1 MPALLLKLKWKII
14 RNQGNWKNLFNY
26 HRKRLGRN
34 FAFIWTQIH
43 KIGRHGFRQ
52 WWFVSSRG
60 GGWVRSIN
68 KCSISKYVTYPS
80 YTVLQIKYQIKLKQD
95 WDSIR
100 DSKLRNV
107 GDGKLSL
114 GPRVK
119 RSSRSKTFQCETTR
133 WKLLRKVKLG
143 ETDELYCS
151 THDDMTTFK
160 CQTLSYSW
168 DHLTFSGLPKH
179 CLTPIQWKFW
189 PCSLFST
196 NQKTADL
203 AENYSCVIG
212 M

>member
-1 MPALLLKLKWKII
+1 MKLGHDCQDFSNMLYSNMFFSNIFSSTFFFKWFFWTGFHDSKLLEWQK
-14 RNQGNWKNLFNY
+14 
-26 HRKRLGRN
+26 
-34 FAFIWTQIH
+34 IH
-43 KIGRHGFRQ
+43 KIRKNL
-52 WWFVSSRG
+52 
-60 GGWVRSIN
+60 RS
-68 KCSISKYVTYPS
+68 VG
-80 YTVLQIKYQIKLKQD
+80 D
-95 WDSIR
+95 R
-100 DSKLRNV
+100 KLR
-107 GDGKLSL
+107 
-114 GPRVK
+114 PRVK

-168 DHLTFSGLPKH
+168 DHLTFSGLLVH
-179 CLTPIQWKFW
+179 CLMPVRWKFW
-189 PCSLFST
+189 T